1 MSEAR
6 IVLVKPGDVLIF
18 GNVTVDVD
26 NPVLTETMASLK
38 EMFGL
43 AGVLVFDD
51 DIDLAVQQ
59 SSDAARSLPAAEDSH
74 ESD

>member
-1 MSEAR
+1 MSDAAR

-26 NPVLTETMASLK
+26 DPVLTETMTSLK
-38 EMFGL
+38 EMLGL
-43 AGVLVFDD
+43 AGVLIFDD

-59 SSDAARSLPAAEDSH
+59 SSNATAPDSFP
-74 ESD
+74 EVVQP